1 MSGEKFIEN
10 LERINKRR
18 VESNPEQAEDTA
30 AADGANAGA
39 AEEKNEAVVLDL
51 NPKK

>member
-18 VESNPEQAEDTA
+18 VAEHPKQADDGEIVAATA
-30 AADGANAGA
+30 NNAPAADND
-39 AEEKNEAVVLDL
+39 AVVLDL
-51 NPKK
+51 SPKK